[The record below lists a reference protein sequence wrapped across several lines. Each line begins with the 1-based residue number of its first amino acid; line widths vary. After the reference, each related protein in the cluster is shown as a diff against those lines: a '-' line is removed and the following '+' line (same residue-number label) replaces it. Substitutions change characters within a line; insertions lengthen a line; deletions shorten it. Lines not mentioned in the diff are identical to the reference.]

1 MRVFVASLI
10 VLAVVYFWDTDYNNG
25 RLLDGLDGMWR
36 SISHS
41 VFH

>member
-10 VLAVVYFWDTDYNNG
+10 VLTVLYFWDKEYNNG
-25 RLLDGLDGMWR
+25 RLLDGLDSMRR

-41 VFH
+41 MFH